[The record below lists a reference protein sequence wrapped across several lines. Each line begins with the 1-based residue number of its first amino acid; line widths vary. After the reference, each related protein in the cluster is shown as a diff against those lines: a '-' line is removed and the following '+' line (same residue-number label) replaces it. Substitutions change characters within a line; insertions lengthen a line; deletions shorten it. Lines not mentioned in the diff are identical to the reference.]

1 MKISKLAYI
10 FIITCITIILG
21 YLGFVIFSF
30 TNNDNQIT
38 CVQLD
43 VNFVNDEEI
52 QLITDK
58 EIAKTLER
66 NDLNPIGKS
75 YRHIHTESI
84 EKALLENPM
93 IKSAECYKTPAG
105 TVRIKISQRIPKFM
119 IAGQENY
126 YIDTDRQLFPVSL
139 NQAAYVPVVSGRI
152 TRSFAT
158 GKLFDFVSFI
168 TEDPFW
174 NAQIEQIY
182 IREDLKIVLVPRVG
196 DATIVLGKLDNYELK
211 LEKLYR
217 LYKGGF
223 NTMGWNHYEK
233 IDLQYDNQ
241 IVCTKKGL
249 QTTKPKIEIVQ
260 NNDSS
265 TVKKI

>member
-1 MKISKLAYI
+1 
-10 FIITCITIILG
+10 
-21 YLGFVIFSF
+21 
-30 TNNDNQIT
+30 
-38 CVQLD
+38 
-43 VNFVNDEEI
+43 
-52 QLITDK
+52 
-58 EIAKTLER
+58 
-66 NDLNPIGKS
+66 
-75 YRHIHTESI
+75 
-84 EKALLENPM
+84 
-93 IKSAECYKTPAG
+93 
-105 TVRIKISQRIPKFM
+105 
-119 IAGQENY
+119 
-126 YIDTDRQLFPVSL
+126 
-139 NQAAYVPVVSGRI
+139 VPVVSG
-152 TRSFAT
+152 TVTKSFAT

-168 TEDPFW
+168 VGDPFW

-249 QTTKPKIEIVQ
+249 KTTHPKIEIVQ